1 MKIRQVKFVLI
12 ALISVGLIGMVIR
25 IASSSSSDLVLSG
38 LLPVSPEVITKV
50 TLESSES
57 KAELI
62 RTGDDKTGYTWRVG
76 AYEAFEYKASRFWEI
91 VDQINGAQ
99 LIATNPN
106 NHEIMGVDENQGI
119 TLSFYLGPSIQ
130 EQFILTEEPPGIR
143 LCYLR
148 RSGNDDVY
156 GIPCPYA
163 KLFDP
168 DPDGWRDP
176 IITAIPSSEIDY
188 LIFKYPEEEFI
199 LRLVGGLWTV
209 SQDDTEYPADPYQIS
224 NILNSVEFLVASG
237 FAKED
242 ISRNLKFDPNDVSIR
257 IVTKQESSVPT
268 TRLRFL
274 KRDDT
279 SYYVSTYTSPT
290 VYILDNTVTENLIKT
305 SQDLLTGTNQ

>member
-25 IASSSSSDLVLSG
+25 IASSSSSDLILSG
-38 LLPVSPEVITKV
+38 LLPISPEVITKV

-57 KAELI
+57 KVELV
-62 RTGDDKTGYTWRVG
+62 RTGDDKIGYNWRVG
-76 AYEAFEYKASRFWEI
+76 AYEAFIYKASRFWEI

-106 NHEIMGVDENQGI
+106 NHDLMGVDESQGI
-119 TLSFYLGPSIQ
+119 IVSFYLGQSIQ
-130 EQFILTEEPPGIR
+130 EQFILADAPPGIR

-156 GIPCPYA
+156 GIPCPYP

-188 LIFKYPEEEFI
+188 LVFKYPDEEFI
-199 LRLVGGLWTV
+199 LKLVGGMWAV
-209 SQDDTEYPADPYQIS
+209 SRDSTEYPADPYQMS
-224 NILNSVEFLVASG
+224 SILNSVELLVASG

-257 IVTKQESSVPT
+257 IVTKQESSAPT

-274 KRDDT
+274 KRDDI
-279 SYYVSTYTSPT
+279 SYYVSTFASPT
-290 VYILDNTVTENLIKT
+290 VYILDNSVTENLIKT
-305 SQDLLTGTNQ
+305 SQDLLAWTNQ